1 MFDWGKK
8 KWYLVS
14 KSVIKLW
21 VELPLSKYFPSRANV
36 DIHIFKRES
45 TFFTKVRFGKDP
57 NAHKL
62 LSYLQP
68 IMRIFEILTEFIGI
82 LKD

>member
-8 KWYLVS
+8 KLYLVS
-14 KSVIKLW
+14 KSVTKLW

-45 TFFTKVRFGKDP
+45 TFSQK
-57 NAHKL
+57 
-62 LSYLQP
+62 
-68 IMRIFEILTEFIGI
+68 
-82 LKD
+82 